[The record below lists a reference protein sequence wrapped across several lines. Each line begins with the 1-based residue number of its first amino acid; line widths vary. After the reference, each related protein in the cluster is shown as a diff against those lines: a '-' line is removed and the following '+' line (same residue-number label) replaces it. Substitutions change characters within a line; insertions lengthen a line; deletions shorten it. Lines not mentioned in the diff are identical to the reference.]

1 LIGVSGAG
9 KTTIVDLVVGLLE
22 PSAGAVLVDG
32 MSMKNI
38 DLRQFRQRLGI
49 VPQEPVLFNDTI
61 ENNIRLQR
69 PTANEAEMEQAAHV
83 AYAHEF
89 IIALPDGYKTVIG
102 ERGTKLSGGQ
112 RQRIALARSLLA
124 NPEILILDEATSA
137 LDNESENKIRRALV
151 KLHGKLTILI
161 VAHREKTIEDADV
174 VYEISD
180 GKAEKVSS
188 SYFAHY
194 NRIKD

>member
-1 LIGVSGAG
+1 
-9 KTTIVDLVVGLLE
+9 
-22 PSAGAVLVDG
+22 
-32 MSMKNI
+32 
-38 DLRQFRQRLGI
+38 
-49 VPQEPVLFNDTI
+49 
-61 ENNIRLQR
+61 
-69 PTANEAEMEQAAHV
+69 
-83 AYAHEF
+83 
-89 IIALPDGYKTVIG
+89 KTVIG